1 MKEEWKKIKGAVLNE
16 KYEISNTGKV
26 RNSETGKILKSRPD
40 KEGYLI
46 ITISVDKVRRTV
58 KIHRLVAE
66 AFIPNPENKPQ
77 VNHKDG
83 KHDNNCVSNLEWC
96 TSSEN
101 HLHAYRTLGRKAH
114 RSESSG
120 RAKRKVMCVETGI
133 IYTSATEAAKSV
145 NGKQGALSTV
155 CRGERN
161 IYKGLHWKYV
171 G

>member
-1 MKEEWKKIKGAVLNE
+1 MKEKWKTVKGWE
-16 KYEISNTGKV
+16 RYEVSSTGKM
-26 RNSETGKILKSRPD
+26 RNSETGKMLKSRPD

-46 ITISVDKVRRTV
+46 ITLSINNARKTM

-66 AFIPNPENKPQ
+66 AFIPNPENKSQ

-83 KHDNNCVSNLEWC
+83 KHANNSVDNLEWC

-120 RAKRKVMCVETGI
+120 RAKRKVLCVETGI
-133 IYTSATEAAKSV
+133 IYTSATEAAKV
-145 NGKQGALSTV
+145 IGGKQGGLSTA
-155 CRGERN
+155 CRGER
-161 IYKGLHWKYV
+161 ITYRGYHWRYIS
-171 G
+171 